1 MKKRSLTTKNLF
13 DKKPGKLV
21 KFASDAFKELI
32 GTEAELKGCWLIYGP
47 EKNGKTWLSLRLAKD
62 LAVNHKI
69 TYISAEEGMDVSFK
83 LACKRAGITR
93 GDKILFD
100 EYIPVP
106 ELIDKFQ
113 KQKSSEVIIIDNLL
127 IYKDD
132 FRYLRIIDFLAQLS
146 NKLVIFIGHEERK
159 EPYPSVAREAKKVCK
174 AYIHVLGLR
183 AFIVSRYSKG
193 GYVDIDM
200 EKAELYWGSE
210 LEETKKE

>member
-1 MKKRSLTTKNLF
+1 MKKRSLTTKNLY

-21 KFASDAFKELI
+21 QFTSPAFRELI
-32 GTEAELKGCWLIYGP
+32 GAQAELKGLWLIYGP
-47 EKNGKTWLSLRLAKD
+47 EKNGKTWLSLTLARD
-62 LAVNHKI
+62 LAVNQKV
-69 TYISAEEGMDVSFK
+69 TYISAEEGVDVSFK
-83 LACKRAGITR
+83 LACKRAGITK

-113 KQKSSEVIIIDNLL
+113 KPKSSQVIVMDNAL

-132 FRYLRIIDFLAQLS
+132 FKYLRLVDFLAQLH
-146 NKLVIFIGHEERK
+146 NKLIILVGHEERK
-159 EPYPSVAREAKKVCK
+159 EPYPAIAKQAKKLCK

-200 EKAELYWGSE
+200 EKAELYWGQNDD
-210 LEETKKE
+210 KKEE

>member
-1 MKKRSLTTKNLF
+1 MKKRSLTTKNLY

-21 KFASDAFKELI
+21 QFTSPAFRELI
-32 GTEAELKGCWLIYGP
+32 GEQAELKGLWLIYGP
-47 EKNGKTWLSLRLAKD
+47 EKNGKTWLSLTLARD
-62 LAVNHKI
+62 LAVNQKV
-69 TYISAEEGMDVSFK
+69 TYISAEEGVDISFK
-83 LACKRAGITR
+83 LACKRAGITK

-113 KQKSSEVIIIDNLL
+113 KPKSSQVIVMDNAL

-132 FRYLRIIDFLAQLS
+132 FKYLRLVDFLAQLH
-146 NKLVIFIGHEERK
+146 NKLIILVGHEERK
-159 EPYPSVAREAKKVCK
+159 EPYPAIAKQAKKLCK

-200 EKAELYWGSE
+200 EKAELYWGQNE
-210 LEETKKE
+210 DKKEE